1 MFGELELDDDV
12 AADNQMKYLNTMTIK
27 LLAVFK
33 NIESSFFLYHWVLFR
48 CIICYDIE
56 NSNCFKVAVLCS
68 ECCSANYAGVGTL
81 AIQ

>member
-33 NIESSFFLYHWVLFR
+33 NIESSFFYIIGCYSDALYAMISKIVIVL
-48 CIICYDIE
+48 
-56 NSNCFKVAVLCS
+56 K
-68 ECCSANYAGVGTL
+68 
-81 AIQ
+81 